1 MEATLRQPF
10 NAAQIELLTAMGSLK
25 TESDLRELKLA
36 MSKFFAE
43 RADRE
48 LQRLMGQGVV
58 NDETIANWEHEH
70 MRTPYGQMP

>member
-48 LQRLMGQGVV
+48 LQRLMDQGVV

>member
-1 MEATLRQPF
+1 MEATHRQPF

-48 LQRLMGQGVV
+48 LQRLMDQGVV

-70 MRTPYGQMP
+70 MRTPYAQMV

>member
-1 MEATLRQPF
+1 
-10 NAAQIELLTAMGSLK
+10 MGSLK

-48 LQRLMGQGVV
+48 LQRLMDQGVV

>member
-1 MEATLRQPF
+1 METTLRQPF

-48 LQRLMGQGVV
+48 LQRLMDQGVV